1 MAIWPCGCF
10 RIEGKK
16 TAKSFFYVKNPSHF
30 FFLLFFLILEH
41 KKGEQILYLSYFDK
55 FYFNVGSCIPKRAH
69 NFQPSILKQ

>member
-1 MAIWPCGCF
+1 MVVL
-10 RIEGKK
+10 ELKVKK
-16 TAKSFFYVKNPSHF
+16 QQSHF
-30 FFLLFFLILEH
+30 SMSKILLIFFLLFFLILEH